1 MSQPS
6 NRPPETDG
14 PKVALRAAF
23 FVTLTAVI
31 LIVPAEP
38 LHLGELLVDKNVVRE
53 GDTVSFKCR
62 TNSQNSA
69 VNNLVHL
76 YRNGEKV
83 EIEPS
88 GIELGI
94 TTFKL
99 KGITMAQAGNYTCF
113 YGTMTPENMRVTE
126 TNNLVS
132 LTVIEYLLVLQ
143 ADIKN
148 LATGLA
154 DVTFKCFFSNLK
166 KMSKGSFEL
175 HRNGALISTQRMN
188 GKPGVDFILKG
199 INVTSSE
206 QYVCMCRTEDDFA
219 LRSPT
224 FSFQG
229 PNNAEESSTR
239 QKNQLTEKATSGYA
253 VRHTLTILVIL
264 LLLCIMSEA
273 YGAHVYFAEKF
284 LKCQTWFLSPNT
296 PQFNHGDNL

>member
-1 MSQPS
+1 MSQRSYRPS
-6 NRPPETDG
+6 ETDG
-14 PKVALRAAF
+14 PKVVLWAAF

-38 LHLGELLVDKNVVRE
+38 FQLGNLLVDKNFVRE

-62 TNSQNSA
+62 TESQNSE

-88 GIELGI
+88 DIELGI

-99 KGITMAQAGNYTCF
+99 KGITMAQAGNYMCF

-148 LATGLA
+148 LPTGRA

-166 KMSKGSFEL
+166 KPSKGSFEL
-175 HRNGALISTQRMN
+175 HRNGELISTQHMS

-206 QYVCMCRTEDDFA
+206 QYVCMCRTEDDFP
-219 LRSPT
+219 LRSQT
-224 FSFQG
+224 FSFRG
-229 PNNAEESSTR
+229 PNNSEESSTS
-239 QKNQLTEKATSGYA
+239 QKNQLTGKC
-253 VRHTLTILVIL
+253 L
-264 LLLCIMSEA
+264 LKDGQLFQIC
-273 YGAHVYFAEKF
+273 V
-284 LKCQTWFLSPNT
+284 Q
-296 PQFNHGDNL
+296 